1 MWEKIEKIWKIKEVR
16 NKILFVLLLLFLF
29 PLEKTIS
36 KLLKT
41 GVNKTHIFSV
51 LVFLSLSILFYVS
64 KLEFILSFPMITFSL
79 FVFLFGFL
87 SNRKY
92 IYLLA
97 LLSLAVTPIMLVLKM
112 EDIAEFFAQNCYL
125 LLVLGVLKDI
135 FYEKIFE

>member
-1 MWEKIEKIWKIKEVR
+1 MFQILAE
-16 NKILFVLLLLFLF
+16 NKFNIALTLILFLILLLFLF
-29 PLEKTIS
+29 PVEKPIS
-36 KLLKT
+36 KILKT
-41 GVNKTHIFSV
+41 SVNKTHIFSV

-64 KLEFILSFPMITFSL
+64 KLEFILSFPMILFSL

-97 LLSLAVTPIMLVLKM
+97 LISLALTPIMLILKM
-112 EDIAEFFAQNCYL
+112 EDVAEFFAQTCYL

>member
-1 MWEKIEKIWKIKEVR
+1 MMEIISSYKVNI
-16 NKILFVLLLLFLF
+16 ILDLAFFILLLSFLF
-29 PLEKTIS
+29 PLEEKIS

-41 GVNKTHIFSV
+41 EVKKSHIFLILITLV
-51 LVFLSLSILFYVS
+51 LIVLANVSTLGFALSLPMILF
-64 KLEFILSFPMITFSL
+64 SFL
-79 FVFLFGFL
+79 VFLFGML

-97 LLSLAVTPIMLVLKM
+97 LISLALTPVMLIVKL
-112 EDIAEFFAQNCYL
+112 ENIAEFFAQTCYL

>member
-1 MWEKIEKIWKIKEVR
+1 MFQILAEHKFNIALTL
-16 NKILFVLLLLFLF
+16 ILFLILLLFLF
-29 PLEKTIS
+29 PVEKPIS
-36 KLLKT
+36 KILKT
-41 GVNKTHIFSV
+41 SVNKTHIFSV

-64 KLEFILSFPMITFSL
+64 KLEFILSFPMILFSL

-112 EDIAEFFAQNCYL
+112 EDTAEFFAQTCYL

>member
-1 MWEKIEKIWKIKEVR
+1 MFQILAE
-16 NKILFVLLLLFLF
+16 NKFNIALTLILFLILLLFLF
-29 PLEKTIS
+29 PVEKPIS
-36 KLLKT
+36 KILKT
-41 GVNKTHIFSV
+41 RVNKTHIFSV

-64 KLEFILSFPMITFSL
+64 KLEFILSFPMIIFSL

-97 LLSLAVTPIMLVLKM
+97 LISLALTPIMLILKM
-112 EDIAEFFAQNCYL
+112 EDVAEFFAQTCYL

>member
-1 MWEKIEKIWKIKEVR
+1 MIEFILN
-16 NKILFVLLLLFLF
+16 NKLNILFSLVLVLLLISFLF
-29 PLEKTIS
+29 PLDRFLS

-41 GVNKTHIFSV
+41 NINKTHIFSI

-64 KLEFILSFPMITFSL
+64 KLEFILSFPMILFSL

-97 LLSLAVTPIMLVLKM
+97 LISLALTPIMLILKM
-112 EDIAEFFAQNCYL
+112 EDVAEFFAQTCYL

-135 FYEKIFE
+135 FYEKIFK

>member
-1 MWEKIEKIWKIKEVR
+1 MIEFILN
-16 NKILFVLLLLFLF
+16 NKLNILFSLVLVLLLISFLF
-29 PLEKTIS
+29 PLDRFLS

-41 GVNKTHIFSV
+41 NINKTHIFSI

-64 KLEFILSFPMITFSL
+64 KLEFILSFPMILFSL

-97 LLSLAVTPIMLVLKM
+97 LISLALTPIMLILKM
-112 EDIAEFFAQNCYL
+112 EDVAEFFAQTCYL

>member
-1 MWEKIEKIWKIKEVR
+1 MFQVLAE
-16 NKILFVLLLLFLF
+16 NKFNIALTLILFLILLLFLF
-29 PLEKTIS
+29 PVEKPIS
-36 KLLKT
+36 KILKT
-41 GVNKTHIFSV
+41 SVNKTHIFSV

-112 EDIAEFFAQNCYL
+112 EDTAEFFAQTCYL

>member
-1 MWEKIEKIWKIKEVR
+1 MIE
-16 NKILFVLLLLFLF
+16 ILAGYKFNIVLSIVFSLLLLLFLF
-29 PLEKTIS
+29 PLEKPIS

-41 GVNKTHIFSV
+41 QISKTHVFLALLSIILLILITTNSFGFVISLPIIIFSF
-51 LVFLSLSILFYVS
+51 LVFLLGI
-64 KLEFILSFPMITFSL
+64 
-79 FVFLFGFL
+79 L

-97 LLSLAVTPIMLVLKM
+97 LISLALTPVMLILKL
-112 EDIAEFFAQNCYL
+112 ENIAEFFAQTCYL

>member
-1 MWEKIEKIWKIKEVR
+1 M
-16 NKILFVLLLLFLF
+16 IL
-29 PLEKTIS
+29 
-36 KLLKT
+36 
-41 GVNKTHIFSV
+41 
-51 LVFLSLSILFYVS
+51 
-64 KLEFILSFPMITFSL
+64 FSL

-97 LLSLAVTPIMLVLKM
+97 LISLALTPIMLILKM
-112 EDIAEFFAQNCYL
+112 EDVAEFFAQTCYL

>member
-1 MWEKIEKIWKIKEVR
+1 MFQILAE
-16 NKILFVLLLLFLF
+16 NKFNIALTLILFLILLLFLF
-29 PLEKTIS
+29 PVEKPIS
-36 KLLKT
+36 KILKT
-41 GVNKTHIFSV
+41 RVNKTHIFSV

-64 KLEFILSFPMITFSL
+64 KLEFILSFPMILFSL

-112 EDIAEFFAQNCYL
+112 EDTAEFFAQTCYL

>member
-1 MWEKIEKIWKIKEVR
+1 MFQILAE
-16 NKILFVLLLLFLF
+16 NKFNIGLTLILFVLLLLFLF
-29 PLEKTIS
+29 PLEKTIL

-64 KLEFILSFPMITFSL
+64 KLEFILSFPMILFSL

-97 LLSLAVTPIMLVLKM
+97 LISLALTPIMLILKM
-112 EDIAEFFAQNCYL
+112 EDVAEFFAQTCYL

>member
-1 MWEKIEKIWKIKEVR
+1 MFQILAE
-16 NKILFVLLLLFLF
+16 NKFNIALTLILFLILLLFLF
-29 PLEKTIS
+29 PVEKPIS
-36 KLLKT
+36 KILKT
-41 GVNKTHIFSV
+41 SVNKTHIFSV

-64 KLEFILSFPMITFSL
+64 KLEFILSFPMILFSL

-112 EDIAEFFAQNCYL
+112 EDTAEFFAQTCYL